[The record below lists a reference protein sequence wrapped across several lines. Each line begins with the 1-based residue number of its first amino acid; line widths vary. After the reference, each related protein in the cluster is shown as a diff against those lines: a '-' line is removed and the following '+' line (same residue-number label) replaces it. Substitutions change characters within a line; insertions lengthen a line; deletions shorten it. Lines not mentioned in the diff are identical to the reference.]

1 MATAAAVLMVTA
13 GVASAQQGS
22 MKAEVPFAFSV
33 GNNVVEAGTIQVRL
47 LHSGSRAVI
56 VSNYNAKSNYIV
68 LAKSAG
74 DAPKAWIASGEGKL
88 AFDCN
93 SGTCILV
100 RAWSGAGHAYEFY
113 SPKARRSGGLL
124 TEIAVKSDKGD

>member
-47 LHSGSRAVI
+47 LHSGSTAVI

-74 DAPKAWIASGEGKL
+74 DAPKTWIASGEAKL
-88 AFDCN
+88 GFDCTE
-93 SGTCILV
+93 GACILV
-100 RAWSGAGHAYEFY
+100 RAWSGEGKSYEFRG
-113 SPKARRSGGLL
+113 PKTRRGEVLL
-124 TEIAVKSDKGD
+124 TEIVMKPDRGD